1 MKDAFAKKFLV
12 PGEIPL
18 AARSHRIVSGT
29 VLQGGQELATSIQ
42 NVSSRSLI
50 FQDFSPRSVPNRH
63 LQGALRTK
71 RFSPRPCSRL
81 TDGVLHP
88 PPHPPRSSCLR
99 AAVLPLSVISF
110 SLAGR
115 GLPSL
120 PALRV
125 RCPQTANES
134 VSLSRTSPANAR
146 RFSPAMKLSAST
158 PASGCSR

>member
-42 NVSSRSLI
+42 NGLCRSLI
-50 FQDFSPRSVPNRH
+50 SQSFLPKGDTNRRFRRT
-63 LQGALRTK
+63 LRNK

-99 AAVLPLSVISF
+99 AAVLPLSVIAF